1 MKNKVGERKMAK
13 ISESGTGRPKVP
25 QSTLCEL
32 CRALKSEAEI
42 AKQAGEAEREKLIRF
57 VLAEHEKTCHGSN

>member
-1 MKNKVGERKMAK
+1 MVK

-25 QSTLCEL
+25 QSTLCNL

-42 AKQAGEAEREKLIRF
+42 AEAAGETERAKLILF
-57 VLAEHEKTCHGSN
+57 VLAEHEKACHGSN